1 MSYDGVIVIFYYI
14 SKISGDYKLL
24 IANESS
30 YFKESSNLSEQ
41 DKKDIEAKEKIPVES
56 EKEDIRKVRKAF
68 TERAKELEK
77 KHGIHIKYDNILK
90 EKDEKDEKEI
100 YKVNFRVE
108 NDIYGV
114 VKGKIEPRETPEDAA
129 IRETREEI
137 YLDIRGRPIEYIGD
151 VTVYSNKSKVFIYKF
166 PDELIVPRLN
176 RQGELFNFRYESLQN
191 LNDKFLHRFF
201 NAKSE
206 QAIKRFREKKYKN
219 NSKPSDSKSW
229 KKVGGTR
236 KKRATRK
243 NRGKGGKSRK
253 GHRTYKRKH

>member
-56 EKEDIRKVRKAF
+56 EKDIRKVRKEF

-108 NDIYGV
+108 NDICGV
-114 VKGKIEPRETPEDAA
+114 VKGKIEPGETPEDAA

-151 VTVYSNKSKVFIYKF
+151 VTVYSKKSKVFIYKF

-176 RQGELFNFRYESLQN
+176 RQGELFNFKYESLKN
-191 LNDKFLHRFF
+191 LKYPFLKKF
-201 NAKSE
+201 NAKSRE
-206 QAIKRFREKKYKN
+206 AINKFREYINSKKNKN

-229 KKVGGTR
+229 KKVGG
-236 KKRATRK
+236 TRK

>member
-14 SKISGDYKLL
+14 SNSGDYKLL

-41 DKKDIEAKEKIPVES
+41 DIKDIEANEKIPVEP
-56 EKEDIRKVRKAF
+56 EKDIRKVRKEF

-77 KHGIHIKYDNILK
+77 KHGIHIKYDTILTK
-90 EKDEKDEKEI
+90 KDEKDEKEI

-108 NDIYGV
+108 KDIYGV
-114 VKGKIEPRETPEDAA
+114 VKGNIEPHETPEDAA
-129 IRETREEI
+129 IRETNEEI
-137 YLDIRGRPIEYIGD
+137 YLNIRGRPIEYIGD
-151 VTVYSNKSKVFIYKF
+151 VTVYSNKSKVFMYKF

-176 RQGELFNFRYESLQN
+176 RQGELFNFKYESLKN
-191 LNDKFLHRFF
+191 LKYPFLKKF
-201 NAKSE
+201 NAKSRE
-206 QAIKRFREKKYKN
+206 AINKFREYINSKKNKK
-219 NSKPSDSKSW
+219 NSKPSYSKSL
-229 KKVGGTR
+229 KKVGG
-236 KKRATRK
+236 TRK